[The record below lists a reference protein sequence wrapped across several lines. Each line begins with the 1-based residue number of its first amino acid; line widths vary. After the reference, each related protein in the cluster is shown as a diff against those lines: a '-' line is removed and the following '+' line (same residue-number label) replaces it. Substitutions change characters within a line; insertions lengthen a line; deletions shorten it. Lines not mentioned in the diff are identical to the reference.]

1 MGISLIEVIRNI
13 FSNNYYFIVVLLL
26 SGVILANGCTD
37 SQNTIATC
45 VSTRSISPRRALIM
59 ATIFNFLGI
68 FTMSLINVEV
78 VKTVFDIVDFGD
90 NAQVALVALVGA
102 LISIVC
108 WALFSGKTGI
118 PTSESH
124 ALIAAITGSAIAL
137 KGSFSAINGHE
148 WLKVL
153 AGIVISII
161 GGFTIGYVAAKIVE
175 NILKNYDRRRTKRF
189 FKSLQIFGGAAL
201 SFMHGAQAGQKFIG
215 VFLLGTVFLNGST
228 GSLNFDIPIWL
239 MIYCS
244 LLMAIGTSL
253 GGYKVIKT
261 IGMKMSNLELYQG
274 AIADVTTSG
283 CLLLSSIFGIPVSTA
298 HTKSSVIMGVGA
310 SKRLKNINWNIVKRI
325 LLAGIITFPCCGG
338 LAFIITKIALMFF

>member
-1 MGISLIEVIRNI
+1 MEISLIEFIKNI
-13 FSNNYYFIVVLLL
+13 FSNNYYLIVVLLL

-37 SQNTIATC
+37 SPNTIATC
-45 VSTRSISPRRALIM
+45 VSTRSISPKKALIM

-90 NAQVALVALVGA
+90 NAHFALVALVVA

-108 WALFSGKTGI
+108 WAIFAGKMGI

-153 AGIVISII
+153 VGIVISII
-161 GGFTIGYVAAKIVE
+161 GGFAIGYLVTKVVE
-175 NILKNYDRRRTKRF
+175 NIFKNYDRRRTKNF
-189 FKSLQIFGGAAL
+189 FRNSQIFGGAAL

-228 GSLNFDIPIWL
+228 GSSNFNIPIWL

-244 LLMAIGTSL
+244 LLMTIGTSL
-253 GGYKVIKT
+253 GGYKVIKNVG
-261 IGMKMSNLELYQG
+261 IKMSNLELYQG
-274 AIADVTTSG
+274 AIADVTTAG

-310 SKRLKNINWNIVKRI
+310 SKRLKNINWKIVRQI
-325 LLAGIITFPCCGG
+325 LLAGVVTFPCCGG
-338 LAFIITKIALMFF
+338 LAFIITKVALMVV